1 MTDVWPGTLAPQ
13 GAGQQWPGTFVSVEP
28 DRETGAPANVRA
40 AVGSAQTPADRLATM
55 RRFYPDAQPHGTD
68 NFIFN
73 DPRSGRPTLYNPSGL
88 DLGDVASV
96 IPEIGEGL
104 GGIVGGALAAPVA
117 VAGAAPTGGASVLAV
132 PAGIGLGAAA
142 GREIATLGANLLGST
157 VDTRG
162 VGQRIGDAALTA
174 GINAGAGPV
183 ADAAIA
189 GARRAL
195 GPVTRVIGGR
205 GRATAQDFAEAGVRA
220 SAGDVTG
227 NPLTQL
233 SQVAAGNTLGGA
245 RRYGAFIEGQADDL
259 GRAVGEAA
267 ERIGVPT
274 TPGNAGAA
282 IREGAGAA
290 VERFSA
296 RQGELYD
303 RAFGLIGA
311 DSRVNFPAVIRL
323 RQELMDQVAA
333 APESAG
339 ARLGPAIQRIDRLL
353 HDAGFDPTRRS
364 AQMPEG
370 MAFGAMRGE
379 RTALGQLLR
388 DNPAVTASA
397 APPESRRAMERLYAA
412 MSEDMEGHVRAQGGE
427 TAQRALSLADR
438 YTRFNATQN
447 MPILERIQRQGTDE
461 QVYRM
466 LFPQTGR
473 PDAQVLSRTLRNM
486 QPEERRTLAAT
497 VLDRMGAPNPGAQ
510 AAEDFSAATFLT
522 NWNRLTQ
529 NGRAARDALFGA
541 DPEVARSLD
550 RLVRVAG
557 AMRDTARYTNWS
569 GTARIGA
576 AIGAAGAI
584 GNEAIEGDVGGL
596 AGAVGLTLIAPAAA
610 ARMLTNPRFV
620 NWLAGAAPTIAEQGL
635 TPGLY
640 QSLGRIGA
648 VNPEIRDAVEQWRS
662 AITSQPTQP
671 SPQTP
676 RTAPQPLSR

>member
-1 MTDVWPGTLAPQ
+1 MTDVWPGTPTPQ
-13 GAGQQWPGTFVSVEP
+13 GGGQQWPGTFVTMEP

-40 AVGSAQTPADRLATM
+40 AVGSAQTPVDRLATI

-73 DPRSGRPTLYNPSGL
+73 DPRSGRPTLYNPGGL

-142 GREIATLGANLLGST
+142 GREIATLGANWLGNT

-183 ADAAIA
+183 TDAAIA
-189 GARRAL
+189 GTRRAL
-195 GPVTRVIGGR
+195 GPITRVIGGR

-245 RRYGAFIEGQADDL
+245 RRYGAFMEGQADDL
-259 GRAVGEAA
+259 GRAVGETA

-290 VERFSA
+290 VERFGA

-303 RAFGLIGA
+303 RAFALVG
-311 DSRVNFPAVIRL
+311 DNSPVSFPAVQRL
-323 RQELMDQVAA
+323 RAEIAA
-333 APESAG
+333 EIAQAPTSAG
-339 ARLGPAIQRIDRLL
+339 ARLAPVLRRIDDLL
-353 HDAGFDPTRRS
+353 ADAG
-364 AQMPEG
+364 ENG
-370 MAFGAMRGE
+370 LAFGAMRRE
-379 RTALGQLLR
+379 RTALGRHLGA
-388 DNPAVTASA
+388 PPVSASA
-397 APPESRRAMERLYAA
+397 PNSEVEPYLRRLYGSLTEDMTQHATAFGGEEGRRALA
-412 MSEDMEGHVRAQGGE
+412 
-427 TAQRALSLADR
+427 LADR

-640 QSLGRIGA
+640 RSLGRIGA